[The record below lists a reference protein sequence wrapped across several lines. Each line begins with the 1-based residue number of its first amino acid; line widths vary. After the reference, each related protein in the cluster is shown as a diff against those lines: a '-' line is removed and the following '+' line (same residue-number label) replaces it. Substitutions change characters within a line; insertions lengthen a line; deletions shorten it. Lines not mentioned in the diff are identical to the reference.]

1 MIEAAYAEAVK
12 EELGLLL
19 AERLSQLGLRP
30 FNRSTVLQASRQIEV
45 VMHHQQLLMN
55 ALAAPLRPLPRATR
69 VLTAMCGISEREGF
83 FSRFVSAAPEE
94 ADPQRVRDFYGSN
107 LTAELSCDGSHLEVC
122 SRCVSN
128 REPAFTARLAGF
140 LCAIEAV
147 AAASCSGEF
156 QSEGTAARSHAV
168 GRKGRRWRVWWQR

>member
-69 VLTAMCGISEREGF
+69 VRT
-83 FSRFVSAAPEE
+83 
-94 ADPQRVRDFYGSN
+94 
-107 LTAELSCDGSHLEVC
+107 
-122 SRCVSN
+122 
-128 REPAFTARLAGF
+128 
-140 LCAIEAV
+140 
-147 AAASCSGEF
+147 
-156 QSEGTAARSHAV
+156 
-168 GRKGRRWRVWWQR
+168 